1 MSSRVSRRRA
11 LAIGGGA
18 LAGTVAGTSTASAAT
33 DWFRLPV
40 ITANVGRDNLDKRD
54 AAFDAVRNADGTNR
68 PLVCF
73 QEIGEGAEDT
83 GEPAMIDHYFGPLY
97 DKAFLR
103 DGRAFR
109 VPICVGRPWV
119 IESRARYFAHAGISG
134 WSPERWLTEVVVHH
148 ETYTQVR
155 FVVLNT
161 HYIANAFNGDQRP
174 DLQDEWW
181 LMRDIHR
188 ARSRFHHDA
197 GRLVI
202 WGADTNRPDFGTASD
217 LSAEQKAFG
226 TGIDRLHWLPGNGTV
241 QITLNATKTINMEVD
256 NHDARMAIFHVRAV

>member
-1 MSSRVSRRRA
+1 MSTVSRRTA
-11 LAIGGGA
+11 LALGGGA
-18 LAGTVAGTSTASAAT
+18 VAAAVTGTSTASAAT

-40 ITANVGRDNLDKRD
+40 ITANIGRTNLGARD
-54 AAFDAVRNADGTNR
+54 AAFDAVRNSDGTNR

-73 QEIGEGAEDT
+73 QEISEGDSGEE
-83 GEPAMIDHYFGPLY
+83 AMIDHYFGPLY
-97 DKAFLR
+97 TKAFLR

-119 IESRARYFAHAGISG
+119 VVSQQRHFAHPGVSG
-134 WSPERWLTEVVVHH
+134 WSPERWLTEVI
-148 ETYTQVR
+148 VR
-155 FVVLNT
+155 HQDHPSVEFAVFNT
-161 HYIANAFNGDQRP
+161 HYIANAFNGEQRP
-174 DLQDEWW
+174 SLQDEWW

-188 ARSRFHHDA
+188 ARSRAHHDA

-226 TGIDRLHWLPGNGTV
+226 TGIDRLHWLPGDGSV
-241 QITLNATKTINMEVD
+241 QITLNTTRTIDMNVD
-256 NHDARMAIFHVRAV
+256 SHNARLAIFHVRAV